1 MNWYKE
7 VGSVPLGFNDSE
19 ILVNDI
25 NLKPKWVETPA
36 RFSEFHV
43 KRKKDSLLI
52 VIGESWT
59 YGESLTNVATA
70 IKKYDLSSQLLN
82 CFGSRMATAM
92 NTDYY
97 QYAVPG
103 NCNFYM
109 FEELKRILNHVSDMN
124 YKKIYI
130 CMQMTEPGREKAISN
145 ELAGHPLNELYD
157 IDRKKINFKQ
167 WLEKYDEIFFNI
179 YDDIIAEYKDRIVI
193 DAILSKNFCCT
204 TTPKRD
210 YLFRIIETSWIQYSA
225 KASGIKLEMP
235 EFYAV
240 GWMADMKENYSKT
253 IEFDIEFLTHQ
264 LDIIE
269 QSNRFLLNN
278 ENHCP
283 HPKETAHALWAQFLL
298 SKAGWDNAI

>member
-25 NLKPKWVETPA
+25 NLKPRWVETPA

-70 IKKYDLSSQLLN
+70 IKKYSLYAQLLN
-82 CFGSRMATAM
+82 CFGSRMAVAM
-92 NTDYY
+92 NVDYY

-109 FEELKRILNHVSDMN
+109 FEELKRILKYISDMD
-124 YKKIYI
+124 YKKVYI
-130 CMQMTEPGREKAISN
+130 CMQMTEPGREKAIAN
-145 ELAGHPLNELYD
+145 ELAGHSLDKLYD
-157 IDRKKINFKQ
+157 PDQKKINFKQ
-167 WLEKYDEIFFNI
+167 WLMEYDEIFFNL
-179 YDDIIAEYKDRIVI
+179 YNDIIAEYKDKVII
-193 DAILSKNFCCT
+193 DAILSKNFCRT
-204 TTPKRD
+204 ITSKRE

-225 KASGIKLEMP
+225 KTSGIKLQMP
-235 EFYAV
+235 DFYAV

-253 IEFDIEFLTHQ
+253 IEFDIDFLTQQ

-269 QSNRFLLNN
+269 QSNHFLLNN

-283 HPKETAHALWAQFLL
+283 HPKEIAHALWAQFLL
-298 SKAGWDNAI
+298 SKSGWNNAI

>member
-7 VGSVPLGFNDSE
+7 VGATPSGFNNSE
-19 ILVNDI
+19 ILLNDI
-25 NLKPKWVETPA
+25 NLKPRWVEIPA

-70 IKKYDLSSQLLN
+70 IKKYNLYSQLSS
-82 CFGSRMATAM
+82 CFGPRMAIEM

-109 FEELKRILNHVSDMN
+109 FEELKRILKYVSDMD
-124 YKKIYI
+124 YKKVYI
-130 CMQMTEPGREKAISN
+130 CMQMTEPGREKAIAN
-145 ELAGHPLNELYD
+145 ELSGHPLDELYNT
-157 IDRKKINFKQ
+157 DRKKINFKQ
-167 WLEKYDEIFFNI
+167 WLQEYDEIFFNI
-179 YDDIIAEYKDRIVI
+179 YNDIIAEYKDRIVI
-193 DAILSKNFCCT
+193 DAILSKNFCRT
-204 TTPKRD
+204 TTSKRE

-225 KASGIKLEMP
+225 KASGIKLKMP

-253 IEFDIEFLTHQ
+253 IDFDIEFLTQQ

-269 QSNRFLLNN
+269 QSNQFLLNN

-283 HPKETAHALWAQFLL
+283 HPNEIAHALWAQFLL
-298 SKAGWDNAI
+298 SNAGWDNAI